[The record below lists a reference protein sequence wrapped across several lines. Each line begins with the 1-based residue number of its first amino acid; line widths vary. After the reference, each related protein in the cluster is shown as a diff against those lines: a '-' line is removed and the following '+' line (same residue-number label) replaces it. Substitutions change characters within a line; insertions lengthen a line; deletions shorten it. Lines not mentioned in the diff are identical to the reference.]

1 MVVYTHTHT
10 LRQWWWARM
19 NEWSFGQCA
28 KQKNPFVMWPCFGAL
43 KLEDVLV
50 FFKNI
55 YRLVF

>member
-43 KLEDVLV
+43 KLEDVVPVVCLV
-50 FFKNI
+50 FF
-55 YRLVF
+55 